1 MSEIKGTPVKFKI
14 GGQADYEGTTKDD
27 NVIYFTTDSD
37 GNHRI
42 YVGDDC
48 YNVTVIE
55 TDLDSAVMSTKTV
68 PSTQATKEALNGK
81 VSRCR
86 VVDGLTI
93 PNPINIKNNV
103 EYRYLGITDI
113 SGITI
118 KTAASYERDL
128 FYCSIILNSLN
139 STDSVADF
147 VTVDPTSGT
156 NVRFLNPDVNLSDMD
171 TVELLFFFNGLDIC
185 CIAATYKHEEV

>member
-14 GGQADYEGTTKDD
+14 GGQADYEGITKDD

-81 VSRCR
+81 VSRSA
-86 VVDGLTI
+86 DGTGFRQ
-93 PNPINIKNNV
+93 PV
-103 EYRYLGITDI
+103 
-113 SGITI
+113 SQ
-118 KTAASYERDL
+118 
-128 FYCSIILNSLN
+128 SLPRAPP
-139 STDSVADF
+139 STGCKPSAGSR
-147 VTVDPTSGT
+147 PHALPPG
-156 NVRFLNPDVNLSDMD
+156 P
-171 TVELLFFFNGLDIC
+171 
-185 CIAATYKHEEV
+185 